1 MKIRFIT
8 TKTSRYTN
16 EENSTPLVKNYS
28 SGQASHHGEERA
40 ANFAVGDD
48 RISAASKNISD
59 SDKNVVHKIGATR
72 KFFYLR
78 VISGNDM
85 LEQSERIWIR
95 RKNYRSRSEF
105 KLKTTYFT
113 NVLH

>member
-28 SGQASHHGEERA
+28 SGQASHHGEEI
-40 ANFAVGDD
+40 AVGDD
-48 RISAASKNISD
+48 RITAASKNISD

-78 VISGNDM
+78 GISGNDM

-95 RKNYRSRSEF
+95 RKNYRSGSEL

-113 NVLH
+113 NVLR